1 LYWDMNKIMAVI
13 ALFIVQ
19 ASVAQGAVDPVLPW
33 SPSVMLGMSPGE
45 AIERLGAPARVYA
58 VRGPEAW
65 QDDVVFEYGEG
76 LSLFLF
82 ADRVWQVRIA
92 ELYPL
97 PVLGFVLGG
106 SRDAIAAALGAPA
119 AVRDG
124 DPEWML
130 TGEAWPVRLRAIP
143 GEDGAIRELYVYRA
157 DF

>member
-1 LYWDMNKIMAVI
+1 MNKIMAVV

-33 SPSVMLGMSPGE
+33 SPSVMLGLNPGE
-45 AIERLGAPARVYA
+45 AIERFGAPARVYA

-65 QDDVVFEYGEG
+65 QDDVVFEYGDG

-92 ELYPL
+92 EPYPL

-106 SRDAIAAALGAPA
+106 TVDAISEALGFPA
-119 AVRDG
+119 VVMDG
-124 DPEWML
+124 DHEWIL
-130 TGEAWPVRLRAIP
+130 AGEAWPVRLRAMP
-143 GEDGAIRELYVYRA
+143 GEDGSVRELYVYRA

>member
-1 LYWDMNKIMAVI
+1 MNKILAIV

-19 ASVAQGAVDPVLPW
+19 ASVAQGAVDPIMPW

-45 AIERLGAPARVYA
+45 AIERLGSPARVYA

-65 QDDVVFEYGEG
+65 QDDVVFEYVDG

-92 ELYPL
+92 EPYPL
-97 PVLGFVLGG
+97 PVLGFILGG
-106 SRDAIAAALGAPA
+106 SRDAMTAALGMPA
-119 AVRDG
+119 VVVDG
-124 DPEWML
+124 DAEWML
-130 TGEAWPVRLRAIP
+130 TGEAWPVRLRAIQ
-143 GEDGAIRELYVYRA
+143 GEDGSIRELYVYRA

>member
-1 LYWDMNKIMAVI
+1 MNKILAVV

-19 ASVAQGAVDPVLPW
+19 ASVAQGAIDPVLPW

-65 QDDVVFEYGEG
+65 QDDVVFEYRDG

-92 ELYPL
+92 EPYPL
-97 PVLGFVLGG
+97 PVLGFILGG
-106 SRDAIAAALGAPA
+106 SRAALAGALGFQE
-119 AVRDG
+119 VVMDG
-124 DPEWML
+124 EPEWML
-130 TGEAWPVRLRAIP
+130 AGEAWPVRLRAIP